1 LKNFRSVKEESI
13 LTKCLEKALTYNRN
27 STEVT
32 IKIEKVAVKSDGE
45 SVDSANDGVRSKLQD
60 TPLSQ
65 RFKEVLN
72 DNPGCLVIGCEEAQD
87 EERSHQ
93 GMLRRV
99 VEKEAGL

>member
-1 LKNFRSVKEESI
+1 MKNFRSVKEESI
-13 LTKCLEKALTYNRN
+13 FTKCLEKALIHNRN
-27 STEVT
+27 STEVI

-45 SVDSANDGVRSKLQD
+45 SANSAKDGVRSKLQD

-72 DNPGCLVIGCEEAQD
+72 DNPGCLVIGCEETRD

-99 VEKEAGL
+99 VEEEAGL

>member
-1 LKNFRSVKEESI
+1 LKNFRSAKEESI
-13 LTKCLEKALTYNRN
+13 FTKCLEKALIYNRN
-27 STEVT
+27 STEVIT
-32 IKIEKVAVKSDGE
+32 KIEKVAVKSDG
-45 SVDSANDGVRSKLQD
+45 DSANDGVRSKLQD

>member
-13 LTKCLEKALTYNRN
+13 FTKCLEKALIYNRN
-27 STEVT
+27 STEVI
-32 IKIEKVAVKSDGE
+32 IKIEKVAVKSDG
-45 SVDSANDGVRSKLQD
+45 DPAKDGVRSKLQD

-65 RFKEVLN
+65 RFKEISN
-72 DNPGCLVIGCEEAQD
+72 DNPGCLVIGCEGARD